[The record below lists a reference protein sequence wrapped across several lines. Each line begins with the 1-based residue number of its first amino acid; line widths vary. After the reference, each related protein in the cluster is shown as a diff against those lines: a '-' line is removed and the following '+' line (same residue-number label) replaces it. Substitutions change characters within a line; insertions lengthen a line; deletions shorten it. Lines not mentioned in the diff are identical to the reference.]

1 MVKRL
6 ALVIVAVL
14 VVGWLLTPP
23 RPPEFKDTVPLRPST
38 TTTTTTTTMPPS
50 NTIKMLN
57 TVVLPHNMLCP
68 QWAQIAIDVG
78 WREEDLPMLDYV
90 IHRESR
96 CLIDAYSNQDPNGG
110 SYGLAQVNGYWCEP
124 SRWHPQGYLQ
134 AFGVLEQC
142 NDLLH
147 PRTNLMSARLIWL
160 YSDEKHG
167 DGWLP
172 WQT

>member
-6 ALVIVAVL
+6 TLITVAVL

-23 RPPEFKDTVPLRPST
+23 KPPDFKDTVRLRPST
-38 TTTTTTTTMPPS
+38 TTTTTMPSSP
-50 NTIKMLN
+50 TIRMLN

-68 QWAQIAIDVG
+68 QWAQISVDVG

-96 CLIDAYSNQDPNGG
+96 CFTASYSNQDPNGG

-142 NDLLH
+142 SDLLH

-160 YSDEKHG
+160 YSDNKHG